1 MTVTTRQKQLLG
13 ALLVATAI
21 GALAWN
27 WWARDAGFDY
37 EAAFE
42 QPAEADGPLPPLVQL
57 ADFAGKP
64 RAEAE
69 QALGASQACQIALHS
84 ERCNYA
90 NRIEV
95 VYIDG
100 RADWITVSFPYGRY
114 ALEPRT
120 LGLLGLPVSEPQGGD
135 EKQMSWTAIKGLRS
149 LQLVGDEN
157 GVLFARIKVS
167 HE

>member
-1 MTVTTRQKQLLG
+1 
-13 ALLVATAI
+13 I
-21 GALAWN
+21 

-42 QPAEADGPLPPLVQL
+42 QIPEADGPVAPLVNL
-57 ADFAGKP
+57 SSFAGKP

-69 QALGASQACQIALHS
+69 QALGASQACQVALHS
-84 ERCNYA
+84 TRCNYA
-90 NRIEV
+90 NRVEV

-114 ALEPRT
+114 TLEPRT
-120 LGLLGLPVSEPQGGD
+120 LGLLGLPVSEPQTVD
-135 EKQMSWTAIKGLRS
+135 ASQSAWQMSWTGIKGLRS
-149 LQLVGDEN
+149 LQMVGDEN
-157 GVLFARIKVS
+157 GALFARIKVS

>member
-1 MTVTTRQKQLLG
+1 MTATTRQKKAVA

-27 WWARDAGFDY
+27 WWTRSADFDY

-42 QPAEADGPLPPLVQL
+42 RIPEAEGPVTPLVNL
-57 ADFAGKP
+57 PGFAGKP

-69 QALGASQACQIALHS
+69 QALGASQACQVALHS
-84 ERCNYA
+84 QRCNYA
-90 NRIEV
+90 NRVEV

-114 ALEPRT
+114 PLEPRS
-120 LGLLGLPVSEPQGGD
+120 LGLLGLPVSEPQAGD
-135 EKQMSWTAIKGLRS
+135 ENQMNWTDIKGLRS
-149 LQLVGDEN
+149 LQMVGDEN
-157 GVLFARIKVS
+157 GALFARIKVS